1 MSGGGGGNQSVTQEF
16 KPPEMT
22 KPGWQGYLDAATAL
36 RDRPYEQSGLP
47 QVAPMNDYQDAAN
60 KLAYDLGT
68 YGTPQ
73 GNAANGAFYNAAS
86 GTYANPWAQNLTGL
100 AMGEGGNPALGG
112 YEQMANSG
120 PNPYTSDAYTQQMIK
135 DSSENM
141 ANAYATGD
149 AANMN
154 AAAARSGAFG
164 GSAHD
169 QRAQAG
175 AAGLAKQVGQ
185 NANQMLQQQQQY
197 KGNMYNQDFSNR
209 MGALGGFA
217 NTYNQDI
224 ANMMGANAQG
234 GQMYQNDIGNILAGA
249 QGGLAGN
256 QDYRQNLSG
265 LMQAG
270 NNQNSYYQKLL
281 DQYNNQWATQEGYDA
296 LQNDIFGTALSRASG
311 SYGGQATTG
320 PGQSPWANLG
330 GLLAGGA
337 GLYSL
342 FKP

>member
-1 MSGGGGGNQSVTQEF
+1 MSSGGGGNQSVTQEF
-16 KPPEMT
+16 KPPENT
-22 KPGWQGYLDAATAL
+22 RPYWDQYIGAASVL
-36 RDRPYEQSGLP
+36 SQRPYEQSGLP

-86 GTYANPWAQNLTGL
+86 GAYANPWAQNLTGL
-100 AMGEGGNPALGG
+100 AMGEGG
-112 YEQMANSG
+112 
-120 PNPYTSDAYTQQMIK
+120 NPYTSDAYTQQMIK

-149 AANMN
+149 AANMS

-169 QRAQAG
+169 ARAQAG

-197 KGNMYNQDFSNR
+197 KGQMYNQDIGNMLNANQ
-209 MGALGGFA
+209 MG
-217 NTYNQDI
+217 I
-224 ANMMGANAQG
+224 GAW
-234 GQMYQNDIGNILAGA
+234 QNDIGNILAGA

-256 QDYRQNLSG
+256 QDYRQNLQG

-320 PGQSPWANLG
+320 PGQSTWGNIA

-337 GLYSL
+337 GMYSL
-342 FKP
+342 FNK

>member
-16 KPPEMT
+16 KPPEYT
-22 KPGWQGYLDAATAL
+22 KEGWKGYLDSAITL
-36 RDRPYEQSGLP
+36 KDRPYEQSGLP

-86 GTYANPWAQNLTGL
+86 GAYANPWAQNLT
-100 AMGEGGNPALGG
+100 A
-112 YEQMANSG
+112 
-120 PNPYTSDAYTQQMIK
+120 
-135 DSSENM
+135 
-141 ANAYATGD
+141 
-149 AANMN
+149 
-154 AAAARSGAFG
+154 
-164 GSAHD
+164 
-169 QRAQAG
+169 RAQAG

-197 KGNMYNQDFSNR
+197 KGQMYNQDIGNMLNANQ
-209 MGALGGFA
+209 MG
-217 NTYNQDI
+217 I
-224 ANMMGANAQG
+224 GAW
-234 GQMYQNDIGNILAGA
+234 QNDIGNILAGA

-256 QDYRQNLSG
+256 QDYRQNLQG

-320 PGQSPWANLG
+320 PGQSPWANVA
-330 GLLAGGA
+330 GLLTGGA

-342 FKP
+342 FNKP

>member
-16 KPPEMT
+16 KPPEYT
-22 KPGWQGYLDAATAL
+22 RSGWQQYLDASKVL
-36 RDRPYEQSGLP
+36 SQRPYEQSGLP

-86 GTYANPWAQNLTGL
+86 GAYANPWAQNLTGL

-112 YEQMANSG
+112 YEQMANMG
-120 PNPYTSDAYTQQMIK
+120 PNPYTSDAYTNQMVK
-135 DSSENM
+135 DSTDSM
-141 ANAYATGD
+141 ANAYAIGD
-149 AANMN
+149 AANMS

-169 QRAQAG
+169 QRAQSG
-175 AAGLAKQVGQ
+175 AAGLAKAVGQ
-185 NANQMLQQQQQY
+185 NTNQLLGQQQQY

-209 MGALGGFA
+209 MGALGGYA

-256 QDYRQNLSG
+256 QDYRQNLQG

-296 LQNDIFGTALSRASG
+296 LQNDMFGTALSRASG
-311 SYGGQATTG
+311 SYGGQTTNT
-320 PGQSPWANLG
+320 PGQSPWANVA

-337 GLYSL
+337 GMYSL